1 MAVSQKDIAEYLGID
16 RSTVTKV
23 LNRDPRYSASEKT
36 RELIFR
42 TAERLGYDFT
52 AIRRPFKRE
61 YGRVDVSARGR
72 IELLNE
78 DGSLFDE
85 GEATITNLS
94 IGGAL
99 LTEMR
104 TGMMMLPL
112 KPFSIRL
119 GIVDV
124 PELADLQGEC
134 ELVRISDRGDSGQ
147 FQLGVRFVNAKLR
160 DRRRIREFVEQKLR
174 EEREKTGRVAD
185 PEAFLAENR
194 KQRGKASV
202 GTD

>member
-61 YGRVDVSARGR
+61 YGRVAIDAAAK
-72 IELLNE
+72 IELRNE
-78 DGSLFDE
+78 DGSTFDE
-85 GEATITNLS
+85 GEAMITNLS

-99 LTEMR
+99 LSDIR

-112 KPFSIRL
+112 KVFSIHVNVL
-119 GIVDV
+119 DV

-134 ELVRISDRGDSGQ
+134 ELVRIADRGHGGR

-160 DRRRIREFVEQKLR
+160 DRRRIREFVEQKSR
-174 EEREKTGRVAD
+174 EHREKSGLVAD

-194 KQRGKASV
+194 RQRTKTAAK
-202 GTD
+202 